1 MAKGPI
7 EFCGPLGAISQQLW
21 AGYSEKLVSGISLLK
36 FKMNG
41 SC

>member
-21 AGYSEKLVSGISLLK
+21 AGYSEKTSKRNFTFEI
-36 FKMNG
+36 
-41 SC
+41 